1 MEKKKQELVIDAEST
16 ATGTFKIINYDE
28 LKDQVTEICTKYNSW
43 KLTREDTEE
52 AKDVKAKLNKVS
64 KGFDDRR
71 KELEKEY
78 MKPFNVGKQQIK
90 ELCTMLNEAYTN
102 INNQLNGFEEDDKA
116 KRTLELL
123 TELQPIFAES
133 KITIDPI
140 KYIKPTWL
148 NKSTKQSVIIA
159 EAQEIVNQL
168 NDAYDFLKF
177 VKPSCYVDEILFNFL
192 NKFDVNNIVTTMKDC
207 MNDNAKMHA
216 YVKET
221 SKMKKSDSMPTHEV
235 RYIINGTKEELMNV
249 SEILKE
255 YGISYT
261 VEKE

>member
-1 MEKKKQELVIDAEST
+1 
-16 ATGTFKIINYDE
+16 
-28 LKDQVTEICTKYNSW
+28 
-43 KLTREDTEE
+43 
-52 AKDVKAKLNKVS
+52 
-64 KGFDDRR
+64 
-71 KELEKEY
+71 

-123 TELQPIFAES
+123 KELQPIFAES

-192 NKFDVNNIVTTMKDC
+192 NRFDVNNIITTMKDC

-221 SKMKKSDSMPTHEV
+221 SKMKKSDSTPTHEV
-235 RYIINGTKEELMNV
+235 RYIINGTKDELMNV

-255 YGISYT
+255 YGITYT